1 MKLKFNFVLPNEKI
15 YLHQVLKT
23 TGFFEGLFDEEEL
36 ISENVKDRDS
46 KLAFLNKVI
55 TVVGKISSLILL

>member
-1 MKLKFNFVLPNEKI
+1 MKLKFNFVLPNEKK
-15 YLHQVLKT
+15 YLQQVLKT